1 MAGSIKAAGTLSPME
16 PTELITLTV
25 VAVILV
31 IGVVSFFSGRIGVA
45 APLALTVVGVGV
57 GAIPAVPHFDVEP
70 SLVLTVILPPLLYAA
85 ARQVPF
91 VDFRRNLRVI
101 VFLAV
106 ALVAV
111 SAVLVGV
118 LVSLIWAL
126 PLALGIALGA
136 VVAPPDAVA
145 ATSLGKRL
153 GLPPRIVTILEGE
166 GLVNDATALVLLST
180 MLAIVSATTQTPSGG
195 MIALTFLWAI
205 VGAVIIGG
213 VLGTVSVLLRKRI
226 TDPVLDAAVSLVVP
240 FVAYLAGEFVH
251 SSGVVAV
258 VVAGI
263 LVGNQGAYRIR
274 ATFRIAESGTWRIVT
289 LLVENGVFLF
299 MGFQL
304 WPVVGEVAREGE
316 LAGTLGVAGLVIV
329 LLVGLRFAVMPSLLS
344 TIRRRYR
351 KRAARADETK
361 GRFDNVT
368 EEDFQRRAA
377 NFRQLGIKQ
386 SPLKSFTRGLRAS
399 MGIVTKG
406 DKEARE
412 KIVAQMAELEKN
424 PAAPVELDEP
434 TRARFSQ
441 TFQNF
446 RKRLDQQNND
456 LSAERDQ
463 ALGWRDGVILGLSGM
478 RGVVTVAAVQ
488 TLPEQGTPMRES
500 LVLVAFAVAI
510 VTLIV
515 QGLLL
520 PPVVRRLHPAADV
533 SADDREELLELRRQ
547 MKEAGDAAVADAAEK
562 IEASGTP
569 VKPRVVDEVNAQT
582 ESWLDRLDT
591 WAHADLADPENE
603 VAQYQRLRRVQLS
616 AERDVLKDA
625 YERGAYS
632 SESIEVMRNALDS
645 EEISL
650 DAVDGRIHEA

>member
-1 MAGSIKAAGTLSPME
+1 ME
-16 PTELITLTV
+16 PTELATLTV
-25 VAVILV
+25 VAVVLV

-45 APLALTVVGVGV
+45 APLALTVVGVGI
-57 GAIPAVPHFDVEP
+57 GAIPAVPHFDIEP

-106 ALVAV
+106 GLVAV

-118 LVSLIWAL
+118 LVSLLWVTV
-126 PLALGIALGA
+126 PLALAVALGA

-180 MLAIVSATTQTPSGG
+180 MLAIASATVQSPSGW
-195 MIALTFLWAI
+195 MIALTFFWAV

-213 VLGTVSVLLRKRI
+213 VLGAVSVALRRRI

-240 FVAYLAGEFVH
+240 FVAYLAGEFAH

-274 ATFRIAESGTWRIVT
+274 ASLRLAESGTWRIVT
-289 LLVENGVFLF
+289 LLVENAVFLY

-304 WPVVGEVAREGE
+304 WPVIGEVASGGE
-316 LAGTLGVAGLVIV
+316 LPGTLGVAGLVIL
-329 LLVGLRFAVMPSLLS
+329 LLVGLRFASMPPLLW

-351 KRAARADETK
+351 KRAVQAEKTN
-361 GRFDNVT
+361 GRFDSVT
-368 EEDFQRRAA
+368 EEDFQQRAA
-377 NFRQLGIKQ
+377 KFRQLGIKQ
-386 SPLKSFTRGLRAS
+386 SPLRNFTRGIRATF
-399 MGIVTKG
+399 GIVTKR
-406 DKEARE
+406 DKAARDR
-412 KIVAQMAELEKN
+412 IATRIAELEAN
-424 PAAPVELDEP
+424 PPAEPVEIDD
-434 TRARFSQ
+434 TARARFSK

-456 LSAERDQ
+456 LTAERDQ

-488 TLPEQGTPMRES
+488 TIPEGAPMREP

-510 VTLIV
+510 VTLVV

-520 PPVVRRLHPAADV
+520 PPVVRRLHPADDV
-533 SADDREELLELRRQ
+533 PGSGRAELVELRKQ
-547 MKEAGDAAVADAAEK
+547 MKDAGDTAVAAAAEGS
-562 IEASGTP
+562 ESSVAP
-569 VKPRVVDEVNAQT
+569 ARPQVVREVNAQT
-582 ESWLDRLDT
+582 EAWLGRLEI
-591 WAHADLADPENE
+591 WARADLSDPQNE
-603 VAQYQRLRRVQLS
+603 VAQYQRLRRVQLD
-616 AERDVLKDA
+616 AERAVLRDA

-632 SESIEVMRNALDS
+632 TESIEVMRTALDS

-650 DAVDGRIHEA
+650 DAADGRIGGSS

>member
-1 MAGSIKAAGTLSPME
+1 ME
-16 PTELITLTV
+16 PTQLVVLVV
-25 VAVILV
+25 VAVVLV
-31 IGVVSFFSGRIGVA
+31 IGVVSFFAGRIGVA

-57 GAIPAVPHFDVEP
+57 GAIPAVGAQHFVLEPDV
-70 SLVLTVILPPLLYAA
+70 VLTVILPPLLYAA

-101 VFLAV
+101 GFLAIV
-106 ALVAV
+106 LVVV

-118 LVSLIWAL
+118 AVWLIWAV
-126 PLALGIALGA
+126 PLALAIALGA

-180 MLAIVSATTQTPSGG
+180 MLAIVSTKTTTPNGW
-195 MIALTFLWAI
+195 MIALTFLWAV
-205 VGAVIIGG
+205 VGAVIIGFL
-213 VLGTVSVLLRKRI
+213 LGAVSTQFRNRN
-226 TDPVLDAAVSLVVP
+226 TDPVLDAAVSLTIP
-240 FVAYLAGEFVH
+240 FVAYLAGELVH

-274 ATFRIAESGTWRIVT
+274 ASFRLTESGTWRIVT
-289 LLVENGVFLF
+289 LLVENAVFLY

-304 WPVVGEVAREGE
+304 WPVVGAVASGGD

-329 LLVGLRFAVMPSLLS
+329 LLVGIRFAAMPPLLWS
-344 TIRRRYR
+344 IRRAYR
-351 KRAARADETK
+351 RRADRAEQTA

-368 EEDFQRRAA
+368 EEDFQQRAA
-377 NFRQLGIKQ
+377 NFRQLGIRM
-386 SPLKSFTRGLRAS
+386 SPVKSFTRGLRAS
-399 MGIVTKG
+399 LGIVTKG
-406 DKEARE
+406 DKAARDR
-412 KIVAQMAELEKN
+412 IVAQFKELEAN
-424 PAAPVELDEP
+424 PPAVPVEIDE
-434 TRARFSQ
+434 TARARFSK

-446 RKRLDQQNND
+446 RKRLDVQNND
-456 LSAERDQ
+456 LTAERDQ

-488 TLPEQGTPMRES
+488 TIPTGTHLRDS

-510 VTLIV
+510 VTLVV

-520 PPVVRRLHPAADV
+520 PPVVRRLRPAADAIGNERLEV
-533 SADDREELLELRRQ
+533 VELRKQ
-547 MKEAGDAAVADAAEK
+547 MKDAGDAAIAAAVTRG
-562 IEASGTP
+562 EASGVP
-569 VKPRVVDEVNAQT
+569 IHPEVLAEVNTQEET
-582 ESWLDRLDT
+582 WIGRLELWST
-591 WAHADLADPENE
+591 ADLTDPGN
-603 VAQYQRLRRVQLS
+603 VVVQFQQLRQVQLD
-616 AERDVLKDA
+616 AERDALRDA
-625 YERGAYS
+625 YERGAFS
-632 SESIEVMRNALDS
+632 SEAIDVLRSALDS

-650 DAVDGRIHEA
+650 NAVDGSSRDS

>member
-1 MAGSIKAAGTLSPME
+1 ME
-16 PTELITLTV
+16 TTELVTLTV

-57 GAIPAVPHFDVEP
+57 GAIPAVPHFDVPP

-101 VFLAV
+101 GFLAIV
-106 ALVAV
+106 LVVV

-118 LVSLIWAL
+118 LVALIWAI
-126 PLALGIALGA
+126 PIALAIALGA

-180 MLAIVSATTQTPSGG
+180 MLAIATTSTTSPNGW
-195 MIALTFLWAI
+195 MIALTFLWAV

-213 VLGTVSVLLRKRI
+213 VLGAVATQFRNRN
-226 TDPVLDAAVSLVVP
+226 TDPVLDAAVSLVLP
-240 FVAYLAGEFVH
+240 FVAYLAGEFAH

-258 VVAGI
+258 VVTGI
-263 LVGNQGAYRIR
+263 LVGNQGNYRIR
-274 ATFRIAESGTWRIVT
+274 ASFRLTEAGTWRIVT
-289 LLVENGVFLF
+289 LLVENAVFLF

-304 WPVVGEVAREGE
+304 WPVVGEVASGGH
-316 LAGTLGVAGLVIV
+316 LLGTLGVAGLVIV
-329 LLVGLRFAVMPSLLS
+329 LLVGVRFAAMPPLLW

-351 KRAARADETK
+351 RRAKRADETS

-368 EEDFQRRAA
+368 EEDFQQRAA
-377 NFRQLGIKQ
+377 NFRQLGIKM

-399 MGIVTKG
+399 LGITTKG
-406 DKEARE
+406 DKAARDR
-412 KIVAQMAELEKN
+412 IVARMKELEAN
-424 PAAPVELDEP
+424 PPAEPVEIDD
-434 TRARFSQ
+434 TQRARFSR

-446 RKRLDQQNND
+446 RKRIETQNND
-456 LSAERDQ
+456 LTAERDQ
-463 ALGWRDGVILGLSGM
+463 ALGWRDGIILGLSGM

-488 TLPEQGTPMRES
+488 TIPVGSPMRDS
-500 LVLVAFAVAI
+500 LILVAFAVAI
-510 VTLIV
+510 VTLVV

-520 PPVVRRLHPAADV
+520 PPVVRALRPAEDAPIGV
-533 SADDREELLELRRQ
+533 RNELLDLRRQ
-547 MKEAGDAAVADAAEK
+547 LKTASDSAVVAAVDAM
-562 IEASGTP
+562 EASGVTVSP
-569 VKPRVVDEVNAQT
+569 VVLSEVTAQT
-582 ESWLDRLDT
+582 ETWLSRVET
-591 WAHADLADPENE
+591 WAAADLTNPENE
-603 VAQYQRLRRVQLS
+603 VVQYQRLRRVQVD
-616 AERDVLKDA
+616 AERDSLRDA
-625 YERGAYS
+625 YERGAFS
-632 SESIEVMRNALDS
+632 SESIDSVREALDS
-645 EEISL
+645 EEITL
-650 DAVDGRIHEA
+650 DSVDGRIRDA

>member
-1 MAGSIKAAGTLSPME
+1 ME
-16 PTELITLTV
+16 PTELATLTV
-25 VAVILV
+25 VAVVLV

-57 GAIPAVPHFDVEP
+57 GAIPAVPHFEVEP

-106 ALVAV
+106 GLVAV

-118 LVSLIWAL
+118 LVSLLWATV
-126 PLALGIALGA
+126 PLALAIALGA

-180 MLAIVSATTQTPSGG
+180 MLAIVSATVQSPNGW
-195 MIALTFLWAI
+195 MIALTFLWA
-205 VGAVIIGG
+205 VAGAVIIGG
-213 VLGTVSVLLRKRI
+213 ILGAVSVALRRRI
-226 TDPVLDAAVSLVVP
+226 HDPVLDAALSLVVP
-240 FVAYLAGEFVH
+240 FVAYLAGEFAH

-274 ATFRIAESGTWRIVT
+274 ASMRLAESGTWRIVT
-289 LLVENGVFLF
+289 LLVENAVFLY

-304 WPVVGEVAREGE
+304 WPVVGEVAGGGD
-316 LAGTLGVAGLVIV
+316 LPGTLGVAGLVIL
-329 LLVGLRFAVMPSLLS
+329 LLVGIRFASMPPLLW

-351 KRAARADETK
+351 KRAVQAEKTR

-368 EEDFQRRAA
+368 EEDFQQRAA
-377 NFRQLGIKQ
+377 SFRQLGIKR
-386 SPLKSFTRGLRAS
+386 SPLKSLARGIRAS
-399 MGIVTKG
+399 LGIVTEK
-406 DKEARE
+406 DRAARDRV
-412 KIVAQMAELEKN
+412 VARLAELEAN
-424 PAAPVELDEP
+424 PPEVAVEIDD
-434 TRARFSQ
+434 TQRARLARM
-441 TFQNF
+441 FQNF
-446 RKRLDQQNND
+446 RKRMDQQNND
-456 LSAERDQ
+456 LTAERDQ

-488 TLPEQGTPMRES
+488 TIPEGTEMRDS

-510 VTLIV
+510 VTLVV

-520 PPVVRRLHPAADV
+520 PSVVRRLRP
-533 SADDREELLELRRQ
+533 ADDVPGSGRGELLELRKQ
-547 MKEAGDAAVADAAEK
+547 MKDAGDVAVAAAAEGS
-562 IEASGTP
+562 EASAVP
-569 VKPRVVDEVNAQT
+569 VRPRVVQEVSAQT
-582 ESWLDRLDT
+582 EAWLGRLEI
-591 WAHADLADPENE
+591 WASADLTDPENE
-603 VAQYQRLRRVQLS
+603 VAQYQRLRRVQLD
-616 AERDVLKDA
+616 AERDVLRDA
-625 YERGAYS
+625 YERGAFS
-632 SESIEVMRNALDS
+632 TESIDVMRTALDS

-650 DAVDGRIHEA
+650 DAADGRISG

>member
-1 MAGSIKAAGTLSPME
+1 ME
-16 PTELITLTV
+16 TTELITLTV
-25 VAVILV
+25 VAVVLV

-45 APLALTVVGVGV
+45 APLALTVVGIGA
-57 GAIPAVPHFDVEP
+57 GAIPGLPHFELEP

-106 ALVAV
+106 GLVAV

-118 LVSLIWAL
+118 LVSLLWVTV
-126 PLALGIALGA
+126 PLALAIALGA

-180 MLAIVSATTQTPSGG
+180 MLAIVSATVQSPNGW
-195 MIALTFLWAI
+195 MIALTFLWAV

-213 VLGTVSVLLRKRI
+213 ILGAVSVALRRRI
-226 TDPVLDAAVSLVVP
+226 HDPVLDAALSLVVP
-240 FVAYLAGEFVH
+240 FVAYLAGEFAH

-274 ATFRIAESGTWRIVT
+274 ASARLAESGTWRIVT
-289 LLVENGVFLF
+289 LLVENAVFLY
-299 MGFQL
+299 MGLQL
-304 WPVVGEVAREGE
+304 WPVVGQVAGGGD
-316 LAGTLGVAGLVIV
+316 LPGTLGVAGLVIL
-329 LLVGLRFAVMPSLLS
+329 LLVGIRFAAMPPLLW

-351 KRAARADETK
+351 KRAVRAEETK

-368 EEDFQRRAA
+368 EEDFQKRAA
-377 NFRQLGIKQ
+377 SFRQLGIRQ
-386 SPLKSFTRGLRAS
+386 SPLKSLTRGIRAGL
-399 MGIVTKG
+399 GIVTEK
-406 DKEARE
+406 DRAARDRV
-412 KIVAQMAELEKN
+412 VARLAELEAN
-424 PAAPVELDEP
+424 PPEAPVEIDD
-434 TRARFSQ
+434 TQRARLARM
-441 TFQNF
+441 FQNF
-446 RKRLDQQNND
+446 RKRMDQQNND
-456 LSAERDQ
+456 LTAERDQ

-488 TLPEQGTPMRES
+488 TIPERTEMRES

-510 VTLIV
+510 VTLVV

-520 PPVVRRLHPAADV
+520 PPVVRRLRP
-533 SADDREELLELRRQ
+533 ADDVPGSGRGELLELRKQ
-547 MKEAGDAAVADAAEK
+547 MKDAGDVAVAAAAEGSD
-562 IEASGTP
+562 AFPTTVRPG
-569 VKPRVVDEVNAQT
+569 VVQEVSAQT
-582 ESWLDRLDT
+582 EAWLGRLEI
-591 WAHADLADPENE
+591 WASADLADPENE
-603 VAQYQRLRRVQLS
+603 VAQYQRLRRVQLD
-616 AERDVLKDA
+616 AERDVLRDA
-625 YERGAYS
+625 YERGAFS
-632 SESIEVMRNALDS
+632 TESIDVMRTALDS

-650 DAVDGRIHEA
+650 DAADGRIAG

>member
-1 MAGSIKAAGTLSPME
+1 ME
-16 PTELITLTV
+16 TTELITLAV
-25 VAVILV
+25 VGVVLV

-57 GAIPAVPHFDVEP
+57 GAIPNITHFVIEP

-101 VFLAV
+101 GFLAIV
-106 ALVAV
+106 LVVV

-118 LVSLIWAL
+118 AVHLLWAVV
-126 PLALGIALGA
+126 PLALAIALGA

-180 MLAIVSATTQTPSGG
+180 MLAIVSTSVQSPSGW
-195 MIALTFLWAI
+195 MIALTFLWAV
-205 VGAVIIGG
+205 VGAVLIGII
-213 VLGTVSVLLRKRI
+213 LGAVSVALRRRI
-226 TDPVLDAAVSLVVP
+226 HDPVLDAALSLVVP
-240 FVAYLAGEFVH
+240 FVAYLAGEFAH

-274 ATFRIAESGTWRIVT
+274 ASMRLAESGTWRIVT
-289 LLVENGVFLF
+289 LLVENAVFLY

-304 WPVVGEVAREGE
+304 WPVVGEVAKGGE
-316 LAGTLGVAGLVIV
+316 LPGTLGVAGLVIL
-329 LLVGLRFAVMPSLLS
+329 LLVGIRFASMPPLLY

-351 KRAARADETK
+351 RRAEQSDKTNE
-361 GRFDNVT
+361 RFDKVT
-368 EEDFQRRAA
+368 EEDFQQRAA
-377 NFRQLGIKQ
+377 NFRQLGIKS
-386 SPLKSFTRGLRAS
+386 SPLKTFTRTTRARL
-399 MGIVTKG
+399 GIVTSK
-406 DKEARE
+406 DKAVRDDIQAR
-412 KIVAQMAELEKN
+412 ITELAAN
-424 PAAPVELDEP
+424 PPAVPVEIDD
-434 TRARFSQ
+434 TQRARFSRK
-441 TFQNF
+441 FQNF

-456 LSAERDQ
+456 LTAERDQ

-488 TLPEQGTPMRES
+488 TIPAGAPMRES

-510 VTLIV
+510 ITLVV

-520 PPVVRRLHPAADV
+520 PPVVRRLRP
-533 SADDREELLELRRQ
+533 ADDVVGDERTELLELRRR
-547 MKEAGDAAVADAAEK
+547 MKDAGDAAVAA
-562 IEASGTP
+562 ASGDA
-569 VKPRVVDEVNAQT
+569 VKAGVVDEVNSQT
-582 ESWLDRLDT
+582 ESWLGRLEI
-591 WAHADLADPENE
+591 WATADLADPENE
-603 VAQYQRLRRVQLS
+603 VVQYQRLRRVQLD
-616 AERDVLKDA
+616 AERTVLRDA
-625 YERGAYS
+625 YERGAFS
-632 SESIEVMRNALDS
+632 SESIDVMRAALDS

-650 DAVDGRIHEA
+650 DAVDGRMGG

>member
-1 MAGSIKAAGTLSPME
+1 ME
-16 PTELITLTV
+16 SSQLITLAV
-25 VAVILV
+25 VGIVLV
-31 IGVVSFFSGRIGVA
+31 IGVVSFFSGHIGVA

-57 GAIPAVPHFDVEP
+57 GAIPAIPHFEIEP
-70 SLVLTVILPPLLYAA
+70 DLVLTVILPPLLYAA

-101 VFLAV
+101 GFLAIV
-106 ALVAV
+106 LVV
-111 SAVLVGV
+111 ISAALVGV
-118 LVSLIWAL
+118 MVHLLWVTV
-126 PLALGIALGA
+126 PLALAIALGA

-180 MLAIVSATTQTPSGG
+180 MLSIVATTVQSPTGWA
-195 MIALTFLWAI
+195 IALTFFWAVI
-205 VGAVIIGG
+205 GAVIIGG
-213 VLGTVSVLLRKRI
+213 ILGAVAVAIRRRI
-226 TDPVLDAAVSLVVP
+226 TDPVLDAAISLVIP
-240 FVAYLAGEFVH
+240 FVAYLAGEGAH

-263 LVGNQGAYRIR
+263 FVGNQGAYRIR
-274 ATFRIAESGTWRIVT
+274 ASFRLAESGTWRIVT
-289 LLVENGVFLF
+289 LLLENGVFLF

-304 WPVVGEVAREGE
+304 WPIVGEVAAENK
-316 LAGTLGVAGLVIV
+316 LVGTLGVAGLVIL
-329 LLVGLRFAVMPSLLS
+329 LLVGIRFAAMPPLLW

-351 KRAARADETK
+351 RRAARADQTM

-386 SPLKSFTRGLRAS
+386 SPMQSFARGIRARF
-399 MGIVTKG
+399 GIVTEK
-406 DKEARE
+406 DKAARNR
-412 KIVAQMAELEKN
+412 IVAQLAELENN
-424 PAAPVELDEP
+424 PPPIEMDES
-434 TRARFSQ
+434 TRARFSR

-456 LSAERDQ
+456 LTAERDQ

-488 TLPEQGTPMRES
+488 TIPDGQPERES

-510 VTLIV
+510 ITLVV

-520 PPVVRRLHPAADV
+520 PPVVRRLRPAADAAG
-533 SADDREELLELRRQ
+533 SERTEIYKLRKL
-547 MKEAGDAAVADAAEK
+547 MSDAGDSAVAAAVSDASSTA
-562 IEASGTP
+562 IRPG
-569 VKPRVVDEVNAQT
+569 VLDEVNAQGKT
-582 ESWLDRLDT
+582 WLGRLET
-591 WAHADLADPENE
+591 LANADLSDPNNE
-603 VAQYQRLRRVQLS
+603 VAQYQQLRRIQLV
-616 AERDVLKDA
+616 AERAALRDA
-625 YERGAYS
+625 YERGAFS
-632 SESIEVMRNALDS
+632 SEAIDVLRAALDS

-650 DAVDGRIHEA
+650 DAGDSRVAGG

>member
-1 MAGSIKAAGTLSPME
+1 ME
-16 PTELITLTV
+16 TTELATLTV
-25 VAVILV
+25 VAVVLV

-57 GAIPAVPHFDVEP
+57 GAIPAVPHFEVEP

-106 ALVAV
+106 GLVAV

-118 LVSLIWAL
+118 LVSLLWVTV
-126 PLALGIALGA
+126 PLALAIALGA

-180 MLAIVSATTQTPSGG
+180 MLAIVSATVQSPNGW
-195 MIALTFLWAI
+195 MIALTFLWA
-205 VGAVIIGG
+205 VAGAVIIGG
-213 VLGTVSVLLRKRI
+213 ILGAVSVALRRRI
-226 TDPVLDAAVSLVVP
+226 HDPVLDAALSLVVP
-240 FVAYLAGEFVH
+240 FVAYLAGEFAH

-274 ATFRIAESGTWRIVT
+274 ASMRLAESGTWRIVT
-289 LLVENGVFLF
+289 LLVENAVFLY

-304 WPVVGEVAREGE
+304 WPVVGEVAGGGD
-316 LAGTLGVAGLVIV
+316 LPGTLGVAGLVIL
-329 LLVGLRFAVMPSLLS
+329 LLVGIRFASMPPLLW

-351 KRAARADETK
+351 KRAVQAEK
-361 GRFDNVT
+361 IQGRFDGLT
-368 EEDFQRRAA
+368 EEDFQKRAA

-386 SPLKSFTRGLRAS
+386 SPLKSFARGIRATF
-399 MGIVTKG
+399 GIVTKK
-406 DKEARE
+406 DSAARDR
-412 KIVAQMAELEKN
+412 IAARIAELEAN
-424 PAAPVELDEP
+424 PPAVAVEIDD
-434 TRARFSQ
+434 TARARFSK

-456 LSAERDQ
+456 LTAERDQ

-488 TLPEQGTPMRES
+488 TIPEGTEMRDS

-510 VTLIV
+510 VTLV
-515 QGLLL
+515 VHGLLL
-520 PPVVRRLHPAADV
+520 PPVVRRLRP
-533 SADDREELLELRRQ
+533 ADDVPGSGRGELLELRKQ
-547 MKEAGDAAVADAAEK
+547 MKDAGDVAVAAAAEGS
-562 IEASGTP
+562 EASAVP
-569 VKPRVVDEVNAQT
+569 VRPGVVQEVSAQT
-582 ESWLDRLDT
+582 EAWLGRLEI
-591 WAHADLADPENE
+591 WASADLTDPENE
-603 VAQYQRLRRVQLS
+603 VAQYQRLRRVQLD
-616 AERDVLKDA
+616 AERAVLRDA

-632 SESIEVMRNALDS
+632 TESIDVMRTALDS

-650 DAVDGRIHEA
+650 DAVDGRISG

>member
-1 MAGSIKAAGTLSPME
+1 MASTQLVV
-16 PTELITLTV
+16 LVV

-57 GAIPAVPHFDVEP
+57 GAIPGVTHFEIKPD
-70 SLVLTVILPPLLYAA
+70 LVLTVILPPLLYAA

-118 LVSLIWAL
+118 VVSVLWAI

-153 GLPPRIVTILEGE
+153 GLPSRIVTILEGE

-180 MLAIVSATTQTPSGG
+180 MLAIVLNTAQTPSGW
-195 MIALTFLWAI
+195 MIALTFLWAV
-205 VGAVIIGG
+205 VGALIIGG
-213 VLGTVSVLLRKRI
+213 VLGAVSVALRRRI
-226 TDPVLDAAVSLVVP
+226 TDPVLDAAVSLTIP
-240 FVAYLAGEFVH
+240 FVAYLVGELVH

-274 ATFRIAESGTWRIVT
+274 ASFRLTESGIWRIVT

-299 MGFQL
+299 MGLQL
-304 WPVVGEVAREGE
+304 FPVIGEVAKGRG
-316 LAGTLGVAGLVIV
+316 LPATLGMAGLVIV
-329 LLVGLRFAVMPSLLS
+329 LLVGLRFAVMPSLLW

-351 KRAARADETK
+351 QRAEQAEETAA
-361 GRFDNVT
+361 RFDNVT
-368 EEDFQRRAA
+368 EEDFERRAA
-377 NFRQLGIKQ
+377 HFQQLGIKQ
-386 SPLKSFTRGLRAS
+386 SPLKGFTRRLRARL
-399 MGIVTKG
+399 GIVTQN
-406 DKEARE
+406 DEAARDE
-412 KIVAQMAELEKN
+412 VVAKMEQLERN
-424 PAAPVELDEP
+424 PTATAVQIDE
-434 TRARFSQ
+434 TQRARFAM

-446 RKRLDQQNND
+446 RKRLDQQSND

-488 TLPEQGTPMRES
+488 TIPAAAPMRNS
-500 LVLVAFAVAI
+500 LILVAFAVAI
-510 VTLIV
+510 VTLVV

-520 PPVVRRLHPAADV
+520 PPVVRRLHPA
-533 SADDREELLELRRQ
+533 DDSPGGERAEVVELRKQ
-547 MKEAGDAAVADAAEK
+547 MKEAGDAAIADAVDRG
-562 IEASGTP
+562 EASGIPIRPEVLT
-569 VKPRVVDEVNAQT
+569 EVNEQEET
-582 ESWLDRLDT
+582 WIGRLELWST
-591 WAHADLADPENE
+591 ADLTDPSNA
-603 VAQYQRLRRVQLS
+603 VVQFQKLRLVQLD
-616 AERDVLKDA
+616 AERAALRDA
-625 YERGAYS
+625 YERGSFS
-632 SESIEVMRNALDS
+632 SDAIRVLRNALDS
-645 EEISL
+645 EELSL
-650 DAVDGRIHEA
+650 NAVDGSNGDG

>member
-1 MAGSIKAAGTLSPME
+1 MQT
-16 PTELITLTV
+16 TELVTLVEVGV
-25 VAVILV
+25 VLV

-45 APLALTVVGVGV
+45 APLALTVVGVGI
-57 GAIPAVPHFDVEP
+57 GAIPAIHHFEVEP

-101 VFLAV
+101 IFLAV

-118 LVSLIWAL
+118 LVSLLWVSV
-126 PLALGIALGA
+126 PLALAIALGA

-180 MLAIVSATTQTPSGG
+180 MLAIVSTSVQSPNGW
-195 MIALTFLWAI
+195 MIALTFLWAV
-205 VGAVIIGG
+205 VGAVLIG
-213 VLGTVSVLLRKRI
+213 VILGAVAVALRRRI

-240 FVAYLAGEFVH
+240 FVAYLAGEFAH

-274 ATFRIAESGTWRIVT
+274 ASFRLAESGTWRIVT

-304 WPVVGEVAREGE
+304 WPVVGAVASGGE
-316 LAGTLGVAGLVIV
+316 LPGTLGVAGLVIL
-329 LLVGLRFAVMPSLLS
+329 LLVGIRFASMPPLLS

-351 KRAARADETK
+351 RRAEQSDKNNE
-361 GRFDNVT
+361 RFDKVT
-368 EEDFQRRAA
+368 EEDFQQRAA
-377 NFRQLGIKQ
+377 NFRQLGLTS
-386 SPLKSFTRGLRAS
+386 SPLKTFTRTTRARL
-399 MGIVTKG
+399 GIVTSK
-406 DKEARE
+406 DKAVRDG
-412 KIVAQMAELEKN
+412 IVAHLAELSAN
-424 PAAPVELDEP
+424 PPSVAVEIDE
-434 TRARFSQ
+434 TQRARFSR

-456 LSAERDQ
+456 LTAERDQ

-488 TLPEQGTPMRES
+488 TIPAGAPMRDS

-510 VTLIV
+510 ITLVV

-520 PPVVRRLHPAADV
+520 PPVVRRLRP
-533 SADDREELLELRRQ
+533 ADDVVGDERTELLELRKR
-547 MKEAGDAAVADAAEK
+547 MKEAGDAAVVA
-562 IEASGTP
+562 ASGDA
-569 VKPRVVDEVNAQT
+569 VKPGVIDEVNAQT
-582 ESWLDRLDT
+582 ESWLARLEI
-591 WAHADLADPENE
+591 WAVADLADPENE
-603 VAQYQRLRRVQLS
+603 VVQYQRLRRVQLD
-616 AERDVLKDA
+616 AERAVLRDT
-625 YERGAYS
+625 YERGAFS
-632 SESIEVMRNALDS
+632 SESIDVMRTALDS

-650 DAVDGRIHEA
+650 DAVDGRIGG